1 MIADVRERL
10 EKVPFVPFVIRTSDG
25 HEYAV
30 PTVDHAFITLLGN
43 RVVVV
48 ADNARPTFSGRC
60 MLTALLTSRTAS
72 SRGSATSCLVRRL
85 DNFRRA
91 SYALVYGRS

>member
-30 PTVDHAFITLLGN
+30 PTVDHAFITPLGN

-48 ADNARPTFSGRC
+48 ADNG
-60 MLTALLTSRTAS
+60 
-72 SRGSATSCLVRRL
+72 ATNVLGPLHVNSIV
-85 DNFRRA
+85 DQPD
-91 SYALVYGRS
+91 GE